1 MNPPVDT
8 DFVTLRD
15 DAALLFRMQQ
25 SGHRWHVKA
34 CPDVVPFEQ
43 LQYPRHS
50 HAIAILPPAQAPDRL
65 AAVAQLAGLVI
76 RVERKRHRAAR
87 IVLPRL
93 RPPGLSGADT
103 INNRSPLPF
112 RPLPGFEHFLLRCH
126 GRLRDFV
133 LRAMYTLAPER
144 PGS

>member
-8 DFVTLRD
+8 DFVSLRD

-25 SGHRWHVKA
+25 SGPRRHVKA
-34 CPDVVPFEQ
+34 CPAVVPFEQ

-65 AAVAQLAGLVI
+65 AAVAQFAGLVI
-76 RVERKRHRAAR
+76 RVERKRHRATR
-87 IVLPRL
+87 VVLPRF
-93 RPPGLSGADT
+93 RPVGLSSADT
-103 INNRSPLPF
+103 IDDRSPLPF
-112 RPLPGFEHFLLRCH
+112 RPLPGFEHILLRFH
-126 GRLRDFV
+126 GRLRGIA
-133 LRAMYTLAPER
+133 LSAMYTLAPER